1 MPQHISIQG
10 FQGSFHEVAARRY
23 FGATPALLP
32 CATFA
37 AVVAH
42 VVSGTADA
50 GLMAVENSLAGSILP
65 NYLLLER
72 HAVRVTGEV
81 YLPIHQHLLGL
92 PGTTL
97 AEVRAVQS
105 HPMALRQCGE
115 FLAGHPHWKLVETDD
130 TGRSAQLLAETR
142 TPGVAVVA
150 GAQAAT
156 QFGLDILAAA
166 IHDDPH
172 NYTRFLVL
180 ERAAPAPA
188 DPRADK
194 ASLYFCAP
202 HAPGSLAA
210 VLTRVAAH
218 GLNLS
223 KLQSCPR
230 PGHTRTPAGAWHYG
244 FHADVEFEQPGQL
257 EALLADLGPVTEELR
272 VLGAYRRGS
281 MAGAMGAAPLL
292 TKEGMFEPQARTGVV
307 VGVER
312 SLNKLSQ

>member
-1 MPQHISIQG
+1 MRVSIQG
-10 FQGSFHEVAARRY
+10 FQGSFHEVAARQF
-23 FGATPALLP
+23 FGPEPALLP
-32 CATFA
+32 CATFG

-42 VVSGTADA
+42 VVAGTAEA
-50 GLMAVENSLAGSILP
+50 GLMAMENSLAGSILP

-72 HAVRVTGEV
+72 HPVQVTGEL
-81 YLPIHQHLLGL
+81 YLPIHQHLLAL

-97 AEVRAVQS
+97 AEVQQVHS

-115 FLAGHPHWKLVETDD
+115 FLDRHPHWKLVETDD
-130 TGRSAQLLAETR
+130 TGHSAQLLAETR

-150 GAQAAT
+150 GTHAAA
-156 QFGLDILAAA
+156 QFGLQILAPA

-180 ERAAPAPA
+180 EHAETARIHPQ
-188 DPRADK
+188 ADK

-210 VLTRVAAH
+210 VLSRVAAH

-230 PGHTRTPAGAWHYG
+230 PGQPWHYG
-244 FHADVEFEQPGQL
+244 FHADVEFESMPQL
-257 EALLADLGPVTEELR
+257 DALLADLKAVTEELR

-281 MAGAMGAAPLL
+281 MAEAMGAGQQTAVSLR
-292 TKEGMFEPQARTGVV
+292 A
-307 VGVER
+307 ER
-312 SLNKLSQ
+312 SGTRQSVL

>member
-1 MPQHISIQG
+1 MPQHVSIQG
-10 FQGSFHEVAARRY
+10 FQGSFHEVAARRH
-23 FGATPALLP
+23 FGAGPELLA
-32 CATFA
+32 CATFG

-42 VVSGTADA
+42 VVQGTAGA
-50 GLMAVENSLAGSILP
+50 GLMAMENSLAGSILP

-97 AEVRAVQS
+97 AQVQAVHS

-115 FLAGHPHWKLVETDD
+115 FLDRHPHWKLVETDD

-150 GAQAAT
+150 GAQAAAR
-156 QFGLDILAAA
+156 FGLAILAPA

-180 ERAAPAPA
+180 ERAETAQ
-188 DPRADK
+188 DDLRADK

-210 VLTRVAAH
+210 VLARVAAH

-230 PGHTRTPAGAWHYG
+230 PGQPWHYG
-244 FHADVEFEQPGQL
+244 FHADVEFEAISQL
-257 EALLADLGPVTEELR
+257 EALLVDLAPVTEELR

-281 MAGAMGAAPLL
+281 MAEAMGEDETPLL
-292 TKEGMFEPQARTGVV
+292 TKEGTPTQS
-307 VGVER
+307 VGWGG
-312 SLNKLSQ
+312 

>member
-1 MPQHISIQG
+1 MFMPQHVSIQG
-10 FQGSFHEVAARRY
+10 FQGSFHEVAARQY
-23 FGATPALLP
+23 FGAAPVLLP

-37 AVVAH
+37 GVVAH
-42 VVSGTADA
+42 VAKGTADA

-72 HAVRVTGEV
+72 HAVRITGEV
-81 YLPIHQHLLGL
+81 YLPIRQHLLAL

-97 AEVRAVQS
+97 ADIRAVHS

-115 FLAGHPHWKLVETDD
+115 FLDRHPRWQLVETDD
-130 TGRSAQLLAETR
+130 TGRSAQQLAERR

-150 GAQAAT
+150 GAQAAA
-156 QFGLDILAAA
+156 QFGLQVLVPA

-180 ERAAPAPA
+180 EGAETARPAPT
-188 DPRADK
+188 ADK

-202 HAPGSLAA
+202 HAPGSLAR
-210 VLTRVAAH
+210 VLGRVAAH

-230 PGHTRTPAGAWHYG
+230 LGQPWHYG
-244 FHADVEFEQPGQL
+244 FHADVEFDHADQL
-257 EALLADLGPVTEELR
+257 AVLLGELVPLTESLR
-272 VLGAYRRGS
+272 VLGVYQRGR
-281 MAGAMGAAPLL
+281 MAHAGAESL
-292 TKEGMFEPQARTGVV
+292 TNA
-307 VGVER
+307 R
-312 SLNKLSQ
+312 SLPLINA

>member
-1 MPQHISIQG
+1 MPQYVSIQG

-23 FGATPALLP
+23 FGAQPALLP
-32 CATFA
+32 CATFG

-42 VVSGTADA
+42 VVNGTAEA
-50 GLMAVENSLAGSILP
+50 GLMAMENSLAGSILP

-81 YLPIHQHLLGL
+81 YLPIHQHLLAL

-97 AEVRAVQS
+97 AEVQAVHS

-115 FLAGHPHWKLVETDD
+115 FLDRHPHWKLVETDD
-130 TGRSAQLLAETR
+130 TGHSAQLLAEQH

-150 GAQAAT
+150 GAQAAE
-156 QFGLDILAAA
+156 QFGLQILAPA

-180 ERAAPAPA
+180 ERAETATA
-188 DPRADK
+188 DPQADK

-210 VLTRVAAH
+210 VLTRVAAL

-230 PGHTRTPAGAWHYG
+230 PRHARTPAGAWHYG
-244 FHADVEFEQPGQL
+244 FHADVEFDEINQL
-257 EALLADLGPVTEELR
+257 EALRRDLEAVTEELR
-272 VLGAYRRGS
+272 VLGAYRRGR
-281 MAGAMGAAPLL
+281 MAEETGEETPLL
-292 TKEGMFEPQARTGVV
+292 TKEGTLARSAGW
-307 VGVER
+307 GG
-312 SLNKLSQ
+312 

>member
-1 MPQHISIQG
+1 MPQPISIQG

-23 FGATPALLP
+23 FGPQPVLLA
-32 CATFA
+32 CATFG

-42 VVSGTADA
+42 VVNGTAGA
-50 GLMAVENSLAGSILP
+50 GLMAMENSLAGSILP

-81 YLPIHQHLLGL
+81 YLPIHQHLLAL

-97 AEVRAVQS
+97 AEVQAVHS

-115 FLAGHPHWKLVETDD
+115 FLDRHPHWKLVETDD
-130 TGRSAQLLAETR
+130 TGHSAQLLAEQR

-150 GAQAAT
+150 GAQAAE
-156 QFGLDILAAA
+156 QFGLQILAPA

-180 ERAAPAPA
+180 ERAAEVQP
-188 DPRADK
+188 DPLADK

-210 VLTRVAAH
+210 VLARVAAH

-230 PGHTRTPAGAWHYG
+230 PGQPWHYG
-244 FHADVEFEQPGQL
+244 FHADVEFEGLAQL
-257 EALLADLGPVTEELR
+257 EALLLDLEPVTEELR
-272 VLGAYRRGS
+272 VLGAYRRGLN
-281 MAGAMGAAPLL
+281 AALNEEL
-292 TKEGMFEPQARTGVV
+292 GMKNWQYVAYV
-307 VGVER
+307 
-312 SLNKLSQ
+312 NDD

>member
-1 MPQHISIQG
+1 MPQHVSIQG
-10 FQGSFHEVAARRY
+10 FQGSFHEVAARQF
-23 FGATPALLP
+23 FGPQPALLA
-32 CATFA
+32 CATFG

-42 VVSGTADA
+42 VVAGTADA
-50 GLMAVENSLAGSILP
+50 GLMAMENSLAGSILP

-81 YLPIHQHLLGL
+81 YLPIHQHLMSL
-92 PGTTL
+92 PGATL
-97 AEVRAVQS
+97 ADIQAVHS

-115 FLAGHPHWKLVETDD
+115 FLDRYPHWELVETDD
-130 TGRSAQLLAETR
+130 TGHSAQLLAQNR

-150 GAQAAT
+150 GAQAAA
-156 QFGLDILAAA
+156 QFGLEILAPS

-180 ERAAPAPA
+180 ERAETAQPNPL
-188 DPRADK
+188 ADK
-194 ASLYFCAP
+194 ASLYFYAP

-230 PGHTRTPAGAWHYG
+230 PSQPWHYG
-244 FHADVEFEQPGQL
+244 FHADVEFDVIGQL
-257 EALLADLGPVTEELR
+257 EALLTDLEEVTEELR
-272 VLGAYRRGS
+272 VLGAYQRGS
-281 MAGAMGAAPLL
+281 MNETPLL
-292 TKEGMFEPQARTGVV
+292 TKEGMPAQRAGW
-307 VGVER
+307 GG
-312 SLNKLSQ
+312 

>member
-1 MPQHISIQG
+1 MPSHVSIQG

-23 FGATPALLP
+23 FGTQPVLVP
-32 CATFA
+32 CTTFA

-42 VVSGTADA
+42 VVSGTAGA
-50 GLMAVENSLAGSILP
+50 GLMAMENSLAGSILP

-81 YLPIHQHLLGL
+81 YLPIHQHLLAV

-97 AEVRAVQS
+97 AHIQAVHS
-105 HPMALRQCGE
+105 HPMALRQCGD
-115 FLAGHPHWKLVETDD
+115 FLDRHPHWKLVETDD
-130 TGRSAQLLAETR
+130 TGHSAQLLAQNR
-142 TPGVAVVA
+142 TSGVAVVA
-150 GAQAAT
+150 GAQAAE
-156 QFGLDILAAA
+156 QFGLEILAPA

-180 ERAAPAPA
+180 ERAETAQPSPQ
-188 DPRADK
+188 ADK

-210 VLTRVAAH
+210 VLTRIAMH

-230 PGHTRTPAGAWHYG
+230 PGHARTPAGAWHYG
-244 FHADVEFEQPGQL
+244 FHADVEFEEATQL
-257 EALLADLGPVTEELR
+257 ARLLVDLEPVTEELR

-281 MAGAMGAAPLL
+281 MVGAMEGQAPLR
-292 TKEGMFEPQARTGVV
+292 A
-307 VGVER
+307 ER
-312 SLNKLSQ
+312 SGARPAKVSRADPSFSGRPTL

>member
-1 MPQHISIQG
+1 MLQHVSIQG

-23 FGATPALLP
+23 FGAQPALLP
-32 CATFA
+32 CATFG

-42 VVSGTADA
+42 VVNGTADA
-50 GLMAVENSLAGSILP
+50 GLMAMENSLAGSILP

-81 YLPIHQHLLGL
+81 YLPIHQHLLAL

-97 AEVRAVQS
+97 ADVQAVHS

-115 FLAGHPHWKLVETDD
+115 FLDQYPHWKLVETDD
-130 TGRSAQLLAETR
+130 TGHSAQLLAEQR

-150 GAQAAT
+150 GAQAAE
-156 QFGLDILAAA
+156 QFGLQILVPA

-180 ERAAPAPA
+180 ERAATVQP
-188 DPRADK
+188 DPLADK

-210 VLTRVAAH
+210 VLARVAAH

-230 PGHTRTPAGAWHYG
+230 PGQPWHYG
-244 FHADVEFEQPGQL
+244 FHADVEFEELSHL
-257 EALLADLGPVTEELR
+257 EALLLDLASVTEELR
-272 VLGAYRRGS
+272 VLGAYRRGQWNTAETKA
-281 MAGAMGAAPLL
+281 AGATEAL
-292 TKEGMFEPQARTGVV
+292 
-307 VGVER
+307 
-312 SLNKLSQ
+312 SLAKN